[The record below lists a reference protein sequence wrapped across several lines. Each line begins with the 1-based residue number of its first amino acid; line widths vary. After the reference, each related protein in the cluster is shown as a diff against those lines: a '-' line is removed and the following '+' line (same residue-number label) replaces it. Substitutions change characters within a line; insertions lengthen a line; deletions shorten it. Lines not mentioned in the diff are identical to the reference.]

1 MRSPRPTVK
10 MRIGHLL
17 ELNQPR
23 ELAPSVALRQLRN
36 QASAAVRAGFDG
48 VWCGEHHA
56 IGDHS
61 FHPLQVLS
69 IVASDNPSMTVGTSA
84 ILMPLHTVGEVG
96 TALGTLA
103 ALAEEV
109 ILGLGLGYRPSELAL
124 FEQRLPGGRARTFE
138 KRLTQLR
145 AFVRNG
151 FLTDEDA
158 QAFGSWAHSPRPSPT
173 MPILLAGLSDAAI
186 DRAARCCDGFLLS
199 PFETMDDAAA
209 KVARFRELWQEHRRE
224 GTPIVA
230 VRRDLVIADTDEE
243 AWTLART
250 YFGSTI
256 RHYEKWG
263 HGLDVGDPDE
273 YLSTRIVFGGADRI
287 CEQLDDI
294 RERLVPDWLILRFQG
309 YGMPSPV
316 VLEQLVQFQRV
327 LSTLRQ
333 GERSTD
339 V

>member
-124 FEQRLPGGRARTFE
+124 FGLRLPGGRAR
-138 KRLTQLR
+138 
-145 AFVRNG
+145 
-151 FLTDEDA
+151 
-158 QAFGSWAHSPRPSPT
+158 
-173 MPILLAGLSDAAI
+173 LLVVA
-186 DRAARCCDGFLLS
+186 
-199 PFETMDDAAA
+199 DDAALQ
-209 KVARFRELWQEHRRE
+209 ARFASQRPPLWRDLDTAVLHEVVLPALDAGSVAYRAEVDDAGAELEANGQGALFVLRPVDVATVFACASA
-224 GTPIVA
+224 GTPMPA
-230 VRRDLVIADTDEE
+230 KTTMFHPKPRAGLV
-243 AWTLART
+243 LR
-250 YFGSTI
+250 S
-256 RHYEKWG
+256 
-263 HGLDVGDPDE
+263 LDSG
-273 YLSTRIVFGGADRI
+273 
-287 CEQLDDI
+287 
-294 RERLVPDWLILRFQG
+294 
-309 YGMPSPV
+309 
-316 VLEQLVQFQRV
+316 
-327 LSTLRQ
+327 
-333 GERSTD
+333 
-339 V
+339 